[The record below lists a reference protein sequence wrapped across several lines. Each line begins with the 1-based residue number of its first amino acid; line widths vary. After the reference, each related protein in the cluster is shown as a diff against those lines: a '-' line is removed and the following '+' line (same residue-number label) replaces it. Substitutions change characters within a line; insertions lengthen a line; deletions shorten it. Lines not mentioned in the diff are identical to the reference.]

1 MFQKKCKKIFCRQ
14 ILAKDYANICYQY
27 FYYFVS
33 LIGYFV
39 LVLFILIKKWYV
51 DWKQKWQVMIPI
63 GIGILALGEL
73 LIVSPIGGR
82 TFYLPYICFVI
93 GGMNLFA
100 FQIDNQ
106 KQKIKQTVEYYGKL
120 ILFTFCFVF
129 VLTSRENHYADKV
142 RTQYVEEMLSR
153 GETVIEYPLLPHQI
167 NVYNDGT
174 VHNALDMFY
183 HREKQGDIQ
192 FKIREWEDWT
202 VENIDWITNK
212 R

>member
-1 MFQKKCKKIFCRQ
+1 M
-14 ILAKDYANICYQY
+14 
-27 FYYFVS
+27 
-33 LIGYFV
+33 
-39 LVLFILIKKWYV
+39 
-51 DWKQKWQVMIPI
+51 
-63 GIGILALGEL
+63 
-73 LIVSPIGGR
+73 
-82 TFYLPYICFVI
+82 
-93 GGMNLFA
+93 FA
-100 FQIDNQ
+100 FQINNQ
-106 KQKIKQTVEYYGKL
+106 KQKIKQSVEYYGKL
-120 ILFTFCFVF
+120 VLFTFCFVF

-202 VENIDWITNK
+202 VENIDWLTNK